1 MTVEPASGDEQLGR
15 CVFTCAR
22 SLVLL
27 LPVFPAV
34 LVYLLS
40 GALMAGGSFKKIA
53 IGLPADPARY
63 KYMFDGSIVG
73 QEMNARYF
81 VLTSLVVL
89 LVASAAAT
97 ATALWVFYQN
107 FEPLQIDQARNT
119 AALRCIA
126 AASSLAL
133 VVALAWVWLGHA
145 PQFHM
150 YVGKDV
156 FPTLVPLYFNGREGF
171 AFDQTFIIQTLP
183 RIASTLSLIPGVCIV
198 VCGCTFLIRYCQAV
212 GKARPTYEEVKSYGL
227 ERLARLR
234 ILLSVSSA
242 LFVAA
247 VLYSKAYLAWPLAV
261 MHKDFIAQYS
271 SAVEGFTTFEGV
283 RFALVLF
290 SLLACMYLAVRW
302 SAMRLTDKASMD
314 KLLAEPGL
322 TFNIPQI
329 MQSTVTVIAPLLVGP
344 VADALKNVSLA

>member
-1 MTVEPASGDEQLGR
+1 
-15 CVFTCAR
+15 
-22 SLVLL
+22 
-27 LPVFPAV
+27 
-34 LVYLLS
+34 
-40 GALMAGGSFKKIA
+40 MAGGSFKKIA
-53 IGLPADPARY
+53 IGLPTDPARY
-63 KYMFDGSIVG
+63 AYLFDGSIVG

-89 LVASAAAT
+89 IVASAAAT
-97 ATALWVFYQN
+97 VTALWVFYQN
-107 FEPLQIDQARNT
+107 FEPLQKDQARNT
-119 AALRCIA
+119 AALKCIA

-133 VVALAWVWLGHA
+133 AAALAWVWLGHP

-183 RIASTLSLIPGVCIV
+183 RIASTLSLIPGICIV
-198 VCGCTFLIRYCQAV
+198 ACGCTFLVRYRQAAR
-212 GKARPTYEEVKSYGL
+212 KARPTYEEVKSYSL

-247 VLYSKAYLAWPLAV
+247 VLYSKAYLAWPLAII
-261 MHKDFIAQYS
+261 HKDFIAYDQYF
-271 SAVEGFTTFEGV
+271 SAVEGFTTFESV

-290 SLLACMYLAVRW
+290 SLLVCMYLAVRL
-302 SAMRLTDKASMD
+302 SALWLMDRQSQSME
-314 KLLAEPGL
+314 KLFAEPGL

-329 MQSTVTVIAPLLVGP
+329 IQSTMTVLAPLLVGP
-344 VADALKNVSLA
+344 IADALKSVTQT